1 MINKKLISVQDF
13 REVAKTKLDPAA
25 WGYFDAGSDSCS
37 TRDRNESA
45 FSHVK
50 LRQRVL
56 QGRLIE
62 RFDMSTEIFGKKISS
77 PICIG
82 PAAMQGLAH
91 PDAEVAVMKVAQ
103 KRGNAYGLSTL
114 SNVEL

>member
-1 MINKKLISVQDF
+1 
-13 REVAKTKLDPAA
+13 
-25 WGYFDAGSDSCS
+25 
-37 TRDRNESA
+37 
-45 FSHVK
+45 
-50 LRQRVL
+50 
-56 QGRLIE
+56 
-62 RFDMSTEIFGKKISS
+62 MSTEIFGKKISS

-91 PDAEVAVMKVAQ
+91 PDAEVAAMKVAQ